1 MWVADVHSD
10 DIIPRGFDLSNPQET
25 QQFIDDFRTQ
35 KAECW
40 LKSIYKK
47 LTGLDAPLQD
57 DLIVVEGDIGGYAIY
72 VWLNRGFSDDC
83 HLCPSQM
90 TVPL

>member
-25 QQFIDDFRTQ
+25 QQFIDDFRAQ

-57 DLIVVEGDIGGYAIY
+57 DLIVAEGDIGDYVIY
-72 VWLNRGFSDDC
+72 VGLN
-83 HLCPSQM
+83 
-90 TVPL
+90 

>member
-25 QQFIDDFRTQ
+25 QEFIDDFRTQ

-40 LKSIYKK
+40 LKAVYKK
-47 LTGLDAPLQD
+47 LTGLDAPQQD
-57 DLIVVEGDIGGYAIY
+57 DLIVVEGDIG
-72 VWLNRGFSDDC
+72 DC
-83 HLCPSQM
+83 
-90 TVPL
+90 VFF